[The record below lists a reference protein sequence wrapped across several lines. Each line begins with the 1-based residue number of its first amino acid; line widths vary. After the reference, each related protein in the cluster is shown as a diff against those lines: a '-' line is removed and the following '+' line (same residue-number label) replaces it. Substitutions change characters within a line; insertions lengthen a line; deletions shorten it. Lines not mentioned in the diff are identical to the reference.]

1 MQLDLFEHHWHL
13 PTLFSVLS
21 PSLIFQLITAIML
34 EKSIVFVHDN
44 LAVLTSVVLGLKILI
59 RPMQWC
65 YMLVPILPT
74 VLIESL
80 ELPQPILV
88 GITTRDYT
96 LNVM

>member
-1 MQLDLFEHHWHL
+1 
-13 PTLFSVLS
+13 
-21 PSLIFQLITAIML
+21 ML

-74 VLIESL
+74 VLMESL

-96 LNVM
+96 LNVMSTLSEDEIK

>member
-1 MQLDLFEHHWHL
+1 MQLDLLEHHWHL

-21 PSLIFQLITAIML
+21 PTLIFQLLTAIML

-44 LAVLTSVVLGLKILI
+44 LAVLTSVVLGLKILM
-59 RPMQWC
+59 RPLQWC

-80 ELPQPILV
+80 ELP
-88 GITTRDYT
+88 
-96 LNVM
+96 

>member
-1 MQLDLFEHHWHL
+1 
-13 PTLFSVLS
+13 
-21 PSLIFQLITAIML
+21 
-34 EKSIVFVHDN
+34 VFVHDN

-80 ELPQPILV
+80 ELPQPLLV
-88 GITTRDYT
+88 GITTRDYA
-96 LNVM
+96 LNVMTSLSEKERKTKTWIIMDPSYY